1 VHLYPERI
9 GVSLAGVK
17 AFAKSVGDSATNV
30 VVAAALFGHRPA
42 VITKVGDDG
51 LGQYSRE
58 ALEGQFG
65 VDVRLV
71 GTDLDVGTETNEPA
85 RLTGAGG

>member
-1 VHLYPERI
+1 MHLYPEQI
-9 GVSLAGVK
+9 GVPLAGVK

-30 VVAAALFGHRPA
+30 AVAAARLNHRSA
-42 VITKVGDDG
+42 AIIKVGDDG
-51 LGQYSRE
+51 PGQYSRE

-71 GTDLDVGTETNEPA
+71 GTDPDVGTEPNELA